1 MANYSYDAY
10 GKLLSVTNAA
20 GAAISDTSNI
30 ALINPLRYR
39 GYYYDSETE
48 LYYLQSRYYDPTTS
62 RFINADSYLSTG
74 QDFLGFNSFAYC
86 LNNPVIAVDSSGS
99 ASAVCIGYE
108 SNPICFPWKEAAAC
122 GGGAVIVLLVM
133 VLADEVELL
142 PLPARKVI
150 QAEEKAETK
159 AIAKAETDQKQSRK
173 NKHHI
178 VPQFDPRGKWA
189 REMLSEL
196 GISINSVVN
205 LVSINEKYHQI
216 LHTDGYYSMIN
227 LRLSLAYQRGN
238 DDLARCRDCV
248 LMELCLIKTE
258 LSFTSILFEVFTWG

>member
-1 MANYSYDAY
+1 MSLYYFVTNLQGDVVRITNAQKETLANYSYDAY

-20 GAAISDTSNI
+20 GTAISDTSNI

-108 SNPICFPWKEAAAC
+108 SNPICFPWKEATTC
-122 GGGAVIVLLVM
+122 GGGAVIVLLVI

-142 PLPARKVI
+142 PLPAHKTFS
-150 QAEEKAETK
+150 QEDGQTKQPAAEKEHTKGARPSTKQKHQKGRARSKRDHRGEKGDE
-159 AIAKAETDQKQSRK
+159 R
-173 NKHHI
+173 
-178 VPQFDPRGKWA
+178 R
-189 REMLSEL
+189 
-196 GISINSVVN
+196 
-205 LVSINEKYHQI
+205 
-216 LHTDGYYSMIN
+216 YY
-227 LRLSLAYQRGN
+227 RGN
-238 DDLARCRDCV
+238 KRICMV
-248 LMELCLIKTE
+248 LLVGFDYYEEDWDQNASSLPSMPAHK
-258 LSFTSILFEVFTWG
+258 SFDI